1 MRGYHDEKEEDK
13 KKSGRGREKEKPRM
27 ERGGRGGRAAL
38 WLLLCRNVNTLQR
51 SQKTMTPQGEE
62 GVCASVF
69 LLSACV
75 RSVCVWVQQQHY
87 GERKETDGGEM
98 REKEREGERESRPW
112 QNWRYEISIK
122 GEQHFQLKSHVLL

>member
-1 MRGYHDEKEEDK
+1 
-13 KKSGRGREKEKPRM
+13 M
-27 ERGGRGGRAAL
+27 ERGERGGRAAL

-62 GVCASVF
+62 GAF

-87 GERKETDGGEM
+87 GERKENDGGEM
-98 REKEREGERESRPW
+98 RERERESRPW
-112 QNWRYEISIK
+112 QNWRYEISIIN
-122 GEQHFQLKSHVLL
+122 GWMLH